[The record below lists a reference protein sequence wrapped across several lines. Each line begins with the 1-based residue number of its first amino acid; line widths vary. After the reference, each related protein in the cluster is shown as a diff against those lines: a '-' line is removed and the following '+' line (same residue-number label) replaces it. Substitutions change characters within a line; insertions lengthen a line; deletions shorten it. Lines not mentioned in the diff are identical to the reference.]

1 MQGLGR
7 QKKRILQTYMLRW
20 SIEGFH
26 RDAKQSLGLDDY
38 QVRKINGVKRHISM
52 VFLADTIMQLGS
64 GFDTVMDILKANLRT
79 IGSRCRLA
87 GAEVLRSLVSLIVRM
102 AHNKDMDARK
112 IFSLLMEPINR
123 SKKGYWV

>member
-1 MQGLGR
+1 MME
-7 QKKRILQTYMLRW
+7 KE
-20 SIEGFH
+20 SIYWNEPKVCLKDGV
-26 RDAKQSLGLDDY
+26 QISLGLDDY

-64 GFDTVMDILKANLRT
+64 GFDTVMDTLKANLRT

-87 GAEVLRSLVSLIVRM
+87 GAEVLRSLVSFIVKM
-102 AHNKDMDARK
+102 AHKDMDARRV
-112 IFSLLMEPINR
+112 FSLLMEPINR